1 MSNLN
6 TNNATVAATAPA
18 AAPEAKLNV
27 AVLSSFRLLAL
38 TGASALKEALGM
50 FGSLQPAQ
58 REEVALALLGDRATQ
73 ALGEK
78 LDLYASHEESLRGLD
93 DSAKISCLNALY
105 TLKGKGFD
113 AELRMR

>member
-6 TNNATVAATAPA
+6 TNNATVAAPA

-38 TGASALKEALGM
+38 TGASALKEALSM
-50 FGSLQPAQ
+50 FGSLQPTQ

-78 LDLYASHEESLRGLD
+78 LDLYAAHEESLRGLD
-93 DSAKISCLNALY
+93 DNAKISCLNALY

-113 AELRMR
+113 TTLRAR